1 MGPMNVVAMSYA
13 CRDCKR
19 TFGTQLELELHRD
32 NCTEGQ
38 LFCGECGGRFPERAG
53 TTDGWHYRCPNEDC
67 DGEGIGEDI
76 RRVNDVRLEVS

>member
-1 MGPMNVVAMSYA
+1 MTHT

-19 TFGTQLELELHRD
+19 TFSSELELELHRD
-32 NCTEGQ
+32 TCSEGQ
-38 LFCGECGGRFPERAG
+38 LICDSCGERFAERTA

-76 RRVNDVRLEVS
+76 HKVQDVRLEA